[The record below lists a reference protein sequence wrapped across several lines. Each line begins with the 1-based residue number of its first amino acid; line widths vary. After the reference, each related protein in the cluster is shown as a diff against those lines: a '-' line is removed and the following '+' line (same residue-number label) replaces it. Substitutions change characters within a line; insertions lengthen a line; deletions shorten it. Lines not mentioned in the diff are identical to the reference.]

1 MSSSTSPTTSPNSS
15 PGAPSGP
22 EVTAP
27 VRPRPAPHTPWR
39 RVVGAGVA
47 VAALVGVLVLAFSW
61 PAVTAAPRDLPVAVA
76 GPPRAVGGVEA
87 GLDAARPGAVE
98 LVPVAD
104 REAAVA
110 AVEARDVSG
119 AIVLGEAPE
128 VLTASAASSVTHQLL
143 TEAAEQVEAGLAQQA
158 AGGGDPGP
166 APTVTVTD
174 VVPLSPDDPRGA
186 GLTAAQFPLVLGG
199 VVGGVA
205 VSLLVV
211 GALRRVLAVAVYAA
225 VGGTV
230 LVAVLQSWFGVLQ
243 GDWCADAGAVY
254 AAVGGTVLVAVL
266 QSWFGVLQGDWWADA
281 GAAALVLAAVAAPIT
296 GLAALVGR
304 AGIALGVV
312 TMVLVGNPISGAT
325 VPPEMLPWHWGEIGQ
340 WFPPGAGAT
349 LLRDLSYFPA
359 ADAGPSW
366 LALSVWAAGGV
377 LLTLVGHRR
386 TAGGVEPD
394 AGTARD
400 ERPERAPRHAE
411 AALHG

>member
-47 VAALVGVLVLAFSW
+47 VATLVGVLVLAFSW

-243 GDWCADAGAVY
+243 GDW
-254 AAVGGTVLVAVL
+254 
-266 QSWFGVLQGDWWADA
+266 WADA